1 MSEESV
7 IDKSPIVL
15 LIDKAISHC
24 SGRDIVSS
32 LEMTDFLLDM
42 RIIALQ
48 EKEPA

>member
-7 IDKSPIVL
+7 IDKSPIIV
-15 LIDKAISHC
+15 LIDKAIAHC
-24 SGRDIVSS
+24 SGRGTVSS

-48 EKEPA
+48 EKEPV